1 MSDSPSDLD
10 NRIDRY
16 TRGELSARQARNL
29 AQKALDN
36 AGVFEELTSVA
47 LVNAAL
53 ESLRNLSDEKVA
65 RYVNGRLPASEERSL
80 AEAALDR
87 EDVFDALAAHG
98 AVEQSLQNDAF
109 RAKISQSGTRV
120 IRLSRTTRAL
130 AIGSIAAAALLAAFV
145 LRGPKTATPPVAT
158 QTAIPA
164 PPPSPRP
171 ALDASARTGQPIL
184 LAIQLDPLHPAARPV
199 FRGIAP
205 DTRPARLSGAILML
219 DQGIATIDLGSVDG
233 ITTGSELRVFRDGAP
248 SQPIGR
254 VTVTTVFR
262 EQSRGRIVAGST
274 VRERDLVRPDS
285 SVHLSALLQQVEA
298 LRDRGELPVARDTAQ
313 RALAWAESKDLAR
326 GERRKVL
333 ELLASIEY
341 QTGATVTA
349 LEHLQ
354 SAADSFSA
362 PPRATAAEQAITQN
376 GLGALYMMRG
386 DYLKAEQTLNAAA
399 KTATGESI
407 KAQIRN
413 NLGVLSE
420 LLGNSSQAAADYNEA
435 LKALDR
441 AHFSSSPERHAIQTN
456 LARIKQRN

>member
-1 MSDSPSDLD
+1 
-10 NRIDRY
+10 
-16 TRGELSARQARNL
+16 
-29 AQKALDN
+29 
-36 AGVFEELTSVA
+36 
-47 LVNAAL
+47 
-53 ESLRNLSDEKVA
+53 
-65 RYVNGRLPASEERSL
+65 
-80 AEAALDR
+80 
-87 EDVFDALAAHG
+87 
-98 AVEQSLQNDAF
+98 
-109 RAKISQSGTRV
+109 
-120 IRLSRTTRAL
+120 
-130 AIGSIAAAALLAAFV
+130 
-145 LRGPKTATPPVAT
+145 
-158 QTAIPA
+158 
-164 PPPSPRP
+164 
-171 ALDASARTGQPIL
+171 
-184 LAIQLDPLHPAARPV
+184 
-199 FRGIAP
+199 
-205 DTRPARLSGAILML
+205 ML